1 MKQDRFLMGILIFI
15 GVLVA
20 AALALFFIRN
30 DSQSYGAEDTP
41 EGVIR
46 NYALALQN
54 QDYPRAYGYLADKDG
69 KPTYDAFHRVF
80 LNGQF
85 NPSTALQVGS
95 VQYINSNEAS
105 VSVTVL
111 YAGSGP
117 FSGSSS
123 STDTASLVQQGGA
136 WKLIY
141 LPYNY
146 WSYDWF
152 QPPQPTA
159 EPVKP

>member
-20 AALALFFIRN
+20 AALVLFFIRK
-30 DSQSYGAEDTP
+30 DTQAYGAEDTP
-41 EGVIR
+41 DGVVR
-46 NYALALQN
+46 NYALALQK
-54 QDYPRAYGYLADKDG
+54 QDYARAYDYLAEKDG
-69 KPTYDAFHRVF
+69 KPTYDAFRRVF

-85 NPSTALQVGS
+85 NPSTALQIGS
-95 VQYINSNEAS
+95 VQYINSSEAL

-111 YAGSGP
+111 YAGAGP

-123 STDTASLVQQGGA
+123 STDTASLVLQGGA

-152 QPPQPTA
+152 QPTPV
-159 EPVKP
+159 PVKP

>member
-1 MKQDRFLMGILIFI
+1 
-15 GVLVA
+15 VLVV
-20 AALALFFIRN
+20 AALALFFIRK
-30 DSQSYGAEDTP
+30 DTQAYGAEDTP
-41 EGVIR
+41 DGVVR
-46 NYALALQN
+46 NYALALQQ
-54 QDYPRAYGYLADKDG
+54 QDYPRAYDYLAEKDG
-69 KPTYDAFHRVF
+69 KPTYDAFRRVF

-95 VQYINSNEAS
+95 VQYINSNEAM

-123 STDTASLVQQGGA
+123 STDTASLVLQGGA

-146 WSYDWF
+146 WSYDWY
-152 QPPQPTA
+152 QPTPV
-159 EPVKP
+159 PVKP